1 MNPDDPSAAQV
12 IVAEYA
18 RVLEQHHEERRHP
31 ASVHLL
37 PYPKQTLKR
46 AIYTSLVTLTAT
58 EQLTGELLEFLETLY
73 VSLADYVDDELATLM
88 REYREAGDAL
98 VHEARAAHERQ
109 HTSAWQSVAAEQPA
123 RRRDRARDRARHPG
137 AARGV
142 PRDAGRGQRLT
153 RTAALYKS
161 ASCPAAEYYE
171 RNPT

>member
-73 VSLADYVDDELATLM
+73 VSLADYVEDELATLM

-109 HTSAWQSVAAEQPA
+109 HTSAWQSVAASSRLVGEIA
-123 RRRDRARDRARHPG
+123 REIARDTQVLREEFRAMRAG
-137 AARGV
+137 A
-142 PRDAGRGQRLT
+142 
-153 RTAALYKS
+153 S
-161 ASCPAAEYYE
+161 A
-171 RNPT
+171 

>member
-109 HTSAWQSVAAEQPA
+109 HTSAWQSVAASSRLVGEIA
-123 RRRDRARDRARHPG
+123 REIARDTQVLREEFRAMRAG
-137 AARGV
+137 A
-142 PRDAGRGQRLT
+142 
-153 RTAALYKS
+153 S
-161 ASCPAAEYYE
+161 A
-171 RNPT
+171 

>member
-98 VHEARAAHERQ
+98 VHEARAAHEKQ
-109 HTSAWQSVAAEQPA
+109 HTSAWQSVAASSRLVGEIA
-123 RRRDRARDRARHPG
+123 REIARETQALREEFRAMQAG
-137 AARGV
+137 A
-142 PRDAGRGQRLT
+142 
-153 RTAALYKS
+153 S
-161 ASCPAAEYYE
+161 A
-171 RNPT
+171 

>member
-46 AIYTSLVTLTAT
+46 AIYTSLVTLAAT
-58 EQLTGELLEFLETLY
+58 EQLTDDLLEFLETLY

-88 REYREAGDAL
+88 LEFREAGDAL
-98 VHEARAAHERQ
+98 VHEARAAHEKQ
-109 HTSAWQSVAAEQPA
+109 HTTAWQSVAESSRLVGEIA
-123 RRRDRARDRARHPG
+123 REIARDSKALREEFLAMRAG
-137 AARGV
+137 AT
-142 PRDAGRGQRLT
+142 P
-153 RTAALYKS
+153 
-161 ASCPAAEYYE
+161 
-171 RNPT
+171 